1 MVLTI
6 FLSFALL
13 YAIMNIG
20 QSQSQLFIQYNLQ
33 DHFNL
38 ELTATYLSIILVTS
52 RVARILGNLV
62 FKKVYVKYKDKVSL
76 LLSTITMIAFV
87 IILIGSCFNF
97 AILIKFILMTIG
109 FDLILAIRDPFEAYS
124 TDLLLK
130 NTKAEEQQKAI
141 SYLQLSERFVNL

>member
-130 NTKAEEQQKAI
+130 NTKDRK
-141 SYLQLSERFVNL
+141 SVV